1 LKLVERYLLGQL
13 IRPVLGVFLIVL
25 VIILASFFSSHLA
38 EAVVERFP
46 LAVVFKLAALKVALY
61 FDVLIP
67 GAVFL
72 GLLIGLGR
80 LQAGYEITALASA
93 GVGRASIIR
102 PVLVVALIG
111 LLLVAAVTHLFRPWA
126 YATLYQLESEV
137 AVEVDLERVEP
148 GRFEIGDDQWMIF
161 AEQRAGEVLTN
172 VLVHQRLPTYRN
184 ILRAERLEQRE
195 MADGSIVLDFLG
207 SVRFYRLDQNG
218 DADLVNRTNALSV
231 MLDPPAPVERERI
244 RRALSFTRLLNAA
257 GPLEWGEFQWRT
269 VMPLSVV
276 LLAFG
281 ALLLGRINP
290 RHGKASKVVLGSVL
304 VAVYFAALGSLSDQ
318 VDSGAIA
325 IWPGLFW
332 LPAVLVPVLI
342 LAMLVRWSGPG
353 APL

>member
-1 LKLVERYLLGQL
+1 MKLLERYLLGQL
-13 IRPVLGVFLIVL
+13 IRPVIGVFAVVL
-25 VIILASFFSSHLA
+25 VLVLASFFSSHLA
-38 EAVVERFP
+38 EAVIERFP
-46 LAVVFKLAALKVALY
+46 LSVVFQLASLKVALF

-67 GAVFL
+67 GAIFI

-80 LQAGYEITALASA
+80 LQAGYEITALAAA
-93 GVGRASIIR
+93 GVGRPSIVR
-102 PVLVVALIG
+102 PVLAIALVG
-111 LLLVAAVTHLFRPWA
+111 LLLVASLTHFFRPWA

-161 AEQRAGEVLTN
+161 AERRDGAALAD

-184 ILRAERLEQRE
+184 ILRAERLEQRAAE
-195 MADGSIVLDFLG
+195 DGSIVLDFLG
-207 SVRFYRLDQNG
+207 NVRFYRLDQNG

-231 MLDPPAPVERERI
+231 LLDPPPAVERERM
-244 RRALSFTRLLNAA
+244 RRALPFTRLLNAA

-276 LLAFG
+276 LLAFA
-281 ALLLGRINP
+281 ALLMGRINP

-318 VDSGAIA
+318 VDSASIA

-332 LPAVLVPVLI
+332 LPAALVPVLI